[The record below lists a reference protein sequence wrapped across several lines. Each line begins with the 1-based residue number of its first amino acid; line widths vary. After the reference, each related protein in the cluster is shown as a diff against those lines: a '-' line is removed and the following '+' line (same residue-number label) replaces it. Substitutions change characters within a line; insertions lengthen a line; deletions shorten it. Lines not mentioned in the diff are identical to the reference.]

1 MAQSASALSQVPLA
15 PSVQYGTSPLNSLM
29 DGSQGLAGLDSG
41 THSIPSRQLDSLF
54 STSMSGGRTTEVDM
68 GGQVHVTLFL
78 PPFFHLPP
86 SFLLPTL
93 SLSLLFLPT
102 LSPPTCTHMHIVLI
116 NSYHFHFYRKW
127 LFWHAHTLL
136 QAWPQVRLDY
146 LNLPICTLLPAFHSS
161 FSSQWD
167 LLDTH

>member
-41 THSIPSRQLDSLF
+41 THSIPLDSLF

-78 PPFFHLPP
+78 PPFFHLSSSFLPP
-86 SFLLPTL
+86 FLLLSPSLSPHSLSPHMYTHAYCINQQLPLSFLL
-93 SLSLLFLPT
+93 
-102 LSPPTCTHMHIVLI
+102 
-116 NSYHFHFYRKW
+116 
-127 LFWHAHTLL
+127 
-136 QAWPQVRLDY
+136 
-146 LNLPICTLLPAFHSS
+146 
-161 FSSQWD
+161 
-167 LLDTH
+167 